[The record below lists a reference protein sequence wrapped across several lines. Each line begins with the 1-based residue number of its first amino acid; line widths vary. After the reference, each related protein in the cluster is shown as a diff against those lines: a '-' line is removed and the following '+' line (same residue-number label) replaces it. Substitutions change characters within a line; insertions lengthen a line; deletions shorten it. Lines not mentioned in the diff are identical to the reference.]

1 MPARYVVTEHTIGS
15 ITRVLVIV
23 FPAVEVNMHETIF
36 SQLRFSGIR
45 WSARIVF
52 TACLTLGALPVMA
65 QVAPPRA
72 PATAPSPPEALT
84 IFTEGTYP
92 QPDVKR
98 TTIYYSRPG
107 IKSPTGEVRKIWGGL
122 VPWGQV
128 WRLGA
133 NQATLLI
140 SQSTLQFGDITIPAN
155 TPVTLYML
163 PVENGTSKLIIN
175 KQIGQSGVDYDEK
188 QDLGRVD
195 LKKDE
200 LTQPVDR
207 LILAMP
213 MNQGGGGGV
222 LKIAWENTQFSIP
235 FTVKK

>member
-1 MPARYVVTEHTIGS
+1 MMNGSIVFRGPNSSRPARWCCSS
-15 ITRVLVIV
+15 ISVLLFAI
-23 FPAVEVNMHETIF
+23 
-36 SQLRFSGIR
+36 
-45 WSARIVF
+45 
-52 TACLTLGALPVMA
+52 CCTLGPRALMA

-72 PATAPSPPEALT
+72 PTTAPSPAAELT
-84 IFTEGTYP
+84 IFSEGTYP

-98 TTIYYSRPG
+98 TTIYYCRPA
-107 IKSPTGEVRKIWGGL
+107 IKSPKGEERKIWGGL
-122 VPWGQV
+122 VPWDKV

-140 SQSTLQFGDITIPAN
+140 SQSTLQFGDVTIPAN

-163 PVENGTSKLIIN
+163 PVENGASKLIIN

-195 LKKDE
+195 LKRDE
-200 LTQPVDR
+200 LTQTVDR

-213 MNQGGGGGV
+213 MNKGGGGGT
-222 LKIAWENTQFSIP
+222 LQIARENSMFSD
-235 FTVKK
+235 TCNVNN

>member
-1 MPARYVVTEHTIGS
+1 MSTMESAALFALRRAQ
-15 ITRVLVIV
+15 TRRWESFLI
-23 FPAVEVNMHETIF
+23 AVCLAL
-36 SQLRFSGIR
+36 S
-45 WSARIVF
+45 SATGV
-52 TACLTLGALPVMA
+52 A
-65 QVAPPRA
+65 QVAAPRA
-72 PATAPSPPEALT
+72 PATAPSPAEALT
-84 IFTEGTYP
+84 VFTEGTYP
-92 QPDVKR
+92 QPDAKR

-107 IKSPTGEVRKIWGGL
+107 IKGPNGEVRKIWGGL
-122 VPWGQV
+122 VPWDRP

-140 SQSTLQFGDITIPAN
+140 SQSTLQFGDVTIPAN

-163 PVENGTSKLIIN
+163 PAEKGISKLIIN

-195 LKKDE
+195 MKKED
-200 LTQPVDR
+200 LTETVDR
-207 LILAMP
+207 LIIAMQ

-222 LKIAWENTQFSIP
+222 LRVAWEKTQFSIP

>member
-1 MPARYVVTEHTIGS
+1 
-15 ITRVLVIV
+15 
-23 FPAVEVNMHETIF
+23 
-36 SQLRFSGIR
+36 
-45 WSARIVF
+45 
-52 TACLTLGALPVMA
+52 MA

-72 PATAPSPPEALT
+72 PTTAPSPAAELT
-84 IFTEGTYP
+84 IFSEGTYP

-98 TTIYYSRPG
+98 TTIYYCRPA
-107 IKSPTGEVRKIWGGL
+107 IRSPKGEDRKIWGGL
-122 VPWGQV
+122 VPWDKV

-140 SQSTLQFGDITIPAN
+140 SQSTLQFGDDVTIPAN

-163 PVENGTSKLIIN
+163 PVENGVSKLIIN
-175 KQIGQSGVDYDEK
+175 KRIGQSGVDYDEK

-195 LKKDE
+195 LKKDD
-200 LTQPVDR
+200 LTQTVDR

-213 MNQGGGGGV
+213 MNKPGGGGT
-222 LKIAWENTQFSIP
+222 LQIAWENTMFSVP

>member
-1 MPARYVVTEHTIGS
+1 MNGSVVPANSVSSRPALRRGS
-15 ITRVLVIV
+15 IWV
-23 FPAVEVNMHETIF
+23 FLIAIGWAFAP
-36 SQLRFSGIR
+36 R
-45 WSARIVF
+45 
-52 TACLTLGALPVMA
+52 ALMA

-72 PATAPSPPEALT
+72 PTTAPSPAAELT
-84 IFTEGTYP
+84 IFSEGTYP

-98 TTIYYSRPG
+98 TTIYYCRPA
-107 IKSPTGEVRKIWGGL
+107 IKSPTNGEVRKIWGGL
-122 VPWGQV
+122 VPWDKV

-140 SQSTLQFGDITIPAN
+140 SQSTLQFGDVTIPAG

-163 PVENGTSKLIIN
+163 PSESGVSKLIIN

-200 LTQPVDR
+200 LTQTVDR

-213 MNQGGGGGV
+213 MNKACGGGT
-222 LKIAWENTQFSIP
+222 LQIAWENTMFSVP